1 MLPSSLTRVLSS
13 ALEYSSHPPVSVC
26 GTVPYNLTLEIL
38 SWHDDSTCFASLIAP
53 LAFAPRLRWR
63 ICLPPSAARKL
74 RPDLP
79 FSGQASPY
87 ASSPRSCKRYG
98 NMNPFPISYAFRPHL
113 RGRLTLGRRPL
124 PRNPRVFGGGDSH
137 PSFRYSCLHSL
148 FRTLQQDSRPTFPG
162 PRNARL
168 PPESPLTRGFG
179 T

>member
-13 ALEYSSHPPVSVC
+13 ALESSSHPPVSVC
-26 GTVPYNLTLEIL
+26 GTVPYNLPLEIVSRHL
-38 SWHDDSTCFASLIAP
+38 DSTRFASLIAP
-53 LAFAPRLRWR
+53 LAFAPHLRWR
-63 ICLPPSAARKL
+63 ISLPPSSARKL

-79 FSGQASPY
+79 FSGRASPH

-137 PSFRYSCLHSL
+137 PSFRYSCLHSP
-148 FRTLQQDSRPTFPG
+148 FRPLQ
-162 PRNARL
+162 
-168 PPESPLTRGFG
+168 
-179 T
+179 